1 LKIAVSRAESIRS
14 QRERPGNPDALD
26 LVVRA
31 QALSS
36 EHSLQRCVEAH
47 ALFEQ
52 ALALDP
58 QSLPA
63 IVGLAH
69 AMLVMYADRGYYWLD
84 GGEPERL
91 ARLISDAQAIAPNDE
106 AVLVCT
112 AVWLERQGRYEAA
125 MAVARRII
133 EAHPRNANGYV
144 RLARSKIFCGEA
156 EDAIPLLEKAI
167 QLDPYE
173 PHLFDRYWRLGFAL
187 LLAQRERDA
196 VQWLQRSLGAR
207 LYGPAQTRSC
217 LLAAS
222 YALLGEVDRAR
233 MILSEFV
240 ADSTLMTLRCLG
252 HENYRSATYAE
263 QYARYRHGLRLADFR
278 DHADE
283 DADFGV
289 TASDE
294 LRAPLAGHTPRTAPG
309 AETIGTGALAT
320 FLERHRPL
328 VIDTLGHFWGTSLP
342 NAIGLPNSGVGGRLT
357 DALQRRLERTMQ
369 ALTSGDRSSPIV
381 VVGFNSER
389 FDGRNLATRLAA
401 LDYRNIY
408 WYRGG
413 REAWEVAG
421 LPTAPLVP
429 QAL

>member
-1 LKIAVSRAESIRS
+1 MLPTRRLSSSSCRSRRHGDHIDGSHLAEALTDALTVELGKLPGATVIAYEIARWHQTGRDHLRVIREDLQVRYAAEGSIGARRLTGCEHPIGFDRIWRSALGRSLWTSTTRTAADQEAIVHHLSAILKIAVSRAESIRS
-14 QRERPGNPDALD
+14 QRERPGNLDAVD

-36 EHSLQRCVEAH
+36 EHSLQRCAEAH

-133 EAHPRNANGYV
+133 QAHPRNANGYV

-207 LYGPAQTRSC
+207 LDGPAQ
-217 LLAAS
+217 LAPPVGRV
-222 YALLGEVDRAR
+222 LCIVG
-233 MILSEFV
+233 
-240 ADSTLMTLRCLG
+240 
-252 HENYRSATYAE
+252 
-263 QYARYRHGLRLADFR
+263 
-278 DHADE
+278 
-283 DADFGV
+283 
-289 TASDE
+289 
-294 LRAPLAGHTPRTAPG
+294 
-309 AETIGTGALAT
+309 
-320 FLERHRPL
+320 
-328 VIDTLGHFWGTSLP
+328 
-342 NAIGLPNSGVGGRLT
+342 GGRLRP
-357 DALQRRLERTMQ
+357 DDPERVRR
-369 ALTSGDRSSPIV
+369 
-381 VVGFNSER
+381 
-389 FDGRNLATRLAA
+389 
-401 LDYRNIY
+401 
-408 WYRGG
+408 
-413 REAWEVAG
+413 
-421 LPTAPLVP
+421 
-429 QAL
+429 